1 MNKVK
6 PQQVSVEELQ
16 AQLEELTDFV
26 TTICRFHRENTIS
39 NDLEGFVA
47 WVVIRAAT
55 LHAKQFL
62 KAGTFD
68 C

>member
-1 MNKVK
+1 MK
-6 PQQVSVEELQ
+6 PQQVKELQ
-16 AQLEELTDFV
+16 EQVKELTDFV
-26 TTICRFHRENTIS
+26 NTICSFHRQGTIS